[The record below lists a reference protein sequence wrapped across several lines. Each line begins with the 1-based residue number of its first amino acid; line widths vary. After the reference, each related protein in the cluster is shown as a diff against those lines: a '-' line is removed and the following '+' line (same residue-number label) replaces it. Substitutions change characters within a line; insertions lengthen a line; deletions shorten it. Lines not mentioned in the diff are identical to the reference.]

1 MEYVTCLFYLV
12 QEKPFLVRMCLM
24 KTLLI
29 FFIIFSSIAFASSK
43 DYFVLSAKNSGE
55 EIIDKEMVRNI
66 YLGNKLFWKS
76 GKRILPVHLK
86 VTDSSFQAFLE
97 EVINMDKTQ
106 FTSYWR
112 RKLFSGRAYP
122 PKQLER
128 DDLIIEYVRDN
139 TDGIGVISNI
149 PESYPSDIKFLEIN

>member
-1 MEYVTCLFYLV
+1 MKRFLILF
-12 QEKPFLVRMCLM
+12 
-24 KTLLI
+24 I
-29 FFIIFSSIAFASSK
+29 FFTSFSYSSSK
-43 DYFVLSAKNSGE
+43 EYFVLSTKNSGE
-55 EIIDKEMVRNI
+55 EKIDKETVRNI
-66 YLGNKLFWKS
+66 FLGNKIFWKS
-76 GKRILPVHLK
+76 GKRILPVHLR

-97 EVINMDKTQ
+97 DVINMDQTQ

-128 DDLIIEYVRDN
+128 DDLIIEYVKNN
-139 TDGIGVISNI
+139 TDGIGVISKV